1 MTARSTRLTHCL
13 RACGLAALLAAT
25 LPAQAAISVIDDTG
39 ATVTVPRPVQRV
51 ISLAPHATELLFA
64 AGGGARIVG
73 TVAYSDYPSSA
84 RDIPHVGDNRALD
97 LERIAALKPDLV
109 VVWRHGNAQKQ
120 TDRLRAL
127 GIPLYFSEPHRLA
140 DIPRSIEVL
149 GTLLDTRASAH
160 DAAQQFRQQ
169 ADALRHR
176 YASRPP
182 VTVFFQVW
190 EQPLM
195 TLNGQHVFTDM
206 LALCGGRNVFA
217 GEPLLVPTVSTE
229 AVIAA
234 NPEVLLTASMGATQ
248 GNRPVDTLE
257 PWKRWTSLLA
267 VQRGNLFTV
276 NGDLINRP
284 GPRLM
289 EGAALLC
296 EDLEQARTK
305 RLARQ
310 GDAASNR

>member
-1 MTARSTRLTHCL
+1 
-13 RACGLAALLAAT
+13 
-25 LPAQAAISVIDDTG
+25 
-39 ATVTVPRPVQRV
+39 VTVV
-51 ISLAPHATELLFA
+51 
-64 AGGGARIVG
+64 
-73 TVAYSDYPSSA
+73 
-84 RDIPHVGDNRALD
+84 
-97 LERIAALKPDLV
+97 
-109 VVWRHGNAQKQ
+109 
-120 TDRLRAL
+120 
-127 GIPLYFSEPHRLA
+127 
-140 DIPRSIEVL
+140 
-149 GTLLDTRASAH
+149 
-160 DAAQQFRQQ
+160 
-169 ADALRHR
+169 
-176 YASRPP
+176 
-182 VTVFFQVW
+182 FQVW

>member
-1 MTARSTRLTHCL
+1 
-13 RACGLAALLAAT
+13 
-25 LPAQAAISVIDDTG
+25 
-39 ATVTVPRPVQRV
+39 VQRV